1 MSILKSDIAIVSD
14 FLIVGTYSY
23 DLSQMLFVKKPK
35 IQMKNLLFV
44 QQIMAILV
52 TLTIAQ
58 NSISVPMVHPL
69 QNFVQQHFSGIKV
82 CFSIFFSTF
91 LCQKLFWAHM
101 YKMATFLEFLPSKK
115 FETNLKSRY
124 QGSKNLKKMAVLLL
138 QFQKL
143 IYNSAFIFA
152 DFLIVGT

>member
-1 MSILKSDIAIVSD
+1 MSIIKSDIAIVSD

-58 NSISVPMVHPL
+58 NSIIVPMVHPL

-82 CFSIFFSTF
+82 CFSIYFS
-91 LCQKLFWAHM
+91 WAHM
-101 YKMATFLEFLPSKK
+101 YTMAIFWNFCP
-115 FETNLKSRY
+115 KS
-124 QGSKNLKKMAVLLL
+124 
-138 QFQKL
+138 
-143 IYNSAFIFA
+143 
-152 DFLIVGT
+152 